1 MDEEE
6 ATATEETPATDPP
19 FFTITIVDGKYE
31 LQTNLGEYWQWHLL
45 LLAKQVKD
53 AVT

>member
-1 MDEEE
+1 MEEE
-6 ATATEETPATDPP
+6 EVITPEESPPTDPP

-31 LQTNLGEYWQWHLL
+31 LKTNLGEYWQWHLL